1 LNVRE
6 IVLISEATIVSSN
19 NGLGVIDTAG
29 EIGKI
34 SDPVSANAAGVTIL
48 MRIAS
53 VATREIRDI
62 D

>member
-1 LNVRE
+1 M
-6 IVLISEATIVSSN
+6 ISEAAIVSSN

-34 SDPVSANAAGVTIL
+34 SDPDSANAEGVIIL
-48 MRIAS
+48 KRIAI
-53 VATREIRDI
+53 VATIEIRDI

>member
-1 LNVRE
+1 
-6 IVLISEATIVSSN
+6 LISEATIVSSN

-34 SDPVSANAAGVTIL
+34 SDPVSANTAGVTIL